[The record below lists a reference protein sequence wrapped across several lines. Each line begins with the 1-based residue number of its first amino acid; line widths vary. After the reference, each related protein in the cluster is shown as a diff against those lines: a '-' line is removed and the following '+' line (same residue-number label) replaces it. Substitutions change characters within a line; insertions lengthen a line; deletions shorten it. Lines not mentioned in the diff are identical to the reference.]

1 MAKRQKKG
9 DGALKNKKVGRKPAH
24 QNKFKFRHNKNSS
37 QTAVIAAITLTGLCR
52 KCQNVIEWRK
62 QYRKYKVLKA
72 PKKCT
77 HCHEKKIHRAY
88 HILCRDCATS
98 LGVCSKCKLKTN
110 HLKEIEPKDVSFD
123 ELTKQFHK
131 QRIPLRVRRTISRQV
146 ERGQLHSGDIRNLM
160 SADGRDKLL
169 AEAEV
174 AGGGD
179 GEAAQ
184 TAAVGDSEDIT
195 MED

>member
-72 PKKCT
+72 PKKV
-77 HCHEKKIHRAY
+77 HALPREEDPSRLPY
-88 HILCRDCATS
+88 FMPR
-98 LGVCSKCKLKTN
+98 
-110 HLKEIEPKDVSFD
+110 
-123 ELTKQFHK
+123 
-131 QRIPLRVRRTISRQV
+131 LR
-146 ERGQLHSGDIRNLM
+146 HF
-160 SADGRDKLL
+160 AGRLL
-169 AEAEV
+169 EM
-174 AGGGD
+174 
-179 GEAAQ
+179 Q
-184 TAAVGDSEDIT
+184 T
-195 MED
+195 